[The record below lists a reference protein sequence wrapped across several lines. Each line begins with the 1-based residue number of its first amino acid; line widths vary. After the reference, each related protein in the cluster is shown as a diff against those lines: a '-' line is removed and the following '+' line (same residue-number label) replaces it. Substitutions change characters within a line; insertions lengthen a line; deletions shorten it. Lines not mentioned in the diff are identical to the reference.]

1 MYGNLSTELKRKNIT
16 QKVVADLIKS
26 TEKTA
31 NNKILGKTDFTIS
44 EAFSIHKNLLPEFDI
59 DYLFT
64 RTDDHRSA

>member
-1 MYGNLSTELKRKNIT
+1 MYGNLSTELRRKNIT

-44 EAFSIHKNLLPEFDI
+44 EAFLIHRNLLPEFDI
-59 DYLFT
+59 DYIFT
-64 RTDDHRSA
+64 VTDDRTA